1 MRRDSLHLPRRRR
14 DFFGKWTGS
23 IGRCLLMKKKLKIP
37 GKVLLAIIA
46 VLAVS
51 LLTIYVYNRIRMR
64 QEESLLEN
72 PPGQMVEI
80 DGHKMCVYEEGEGE
94 HTLLFLSG
102 SGTAAPILDFKSLYS
117 LLRDDYH
124 IVVIEKFGYGFSDV
138 VDEERSFDT
147 ILRQD
152 REALE
157 KAGIEGPFVL
167 CPHSMSGLEAIMW
180 AQDYPDEV
188 EAIIGLDMVL
198 TSTYDEFDFE
208 SVLRYE
214 KLAAFARKL
223 GIVRFFY
230 SDSSLP
236 SALSK
241 EEKEIYRAIACRK
254 AVNIDVINEG
264 AAIPDAVREIDGKP
278 KPDIPMLMFLSD
290 GKEIKGTDW
299 AGRHYDYAS
308 DLTKAK
314 VIELDC
320 GHYVHNFMQDRIAEE
335 IREFVG
341 K

>member
-1 MRRDSLHLPRRRR
+1 
-14 DFFGKWTGS
+14 
-23 IGRCLLMKKKLKIP
+23 MKNTLKFV
-37 GKVLLAIIA
+37 GKVLLALVI
-46 VLAVS
+46 VLVSS
-51 LLTIYVYNRIRMR
+51 LLVIYVYNRIKMK
-64 QEESLLEN
+64 QEEPLLAN
-72 PPGQMVEI
+72 PLGQMVEV
-80 DGHKMCVYEEGEGE
+80 DGHMMCVYEEGEGE

-117 LLRDDYH
+117 LLKDDYR

-138 VDEERSFDT
+138 VDDERSFDT

-167 CPHSMSGLEAIMW
+167 CPHSMSGLESIMW

-198 TSTYDEFDFE
+198 PRTYDEFDFDG
-208 SVLRYE
+208 VFRFE
-214 KLAAFARKL
+214 KLAALAREL
-223 GIVRFFY
+223 GIVRFYY

-241 EEKEIYRAIACRK
+241 EEKELYRAIACRN

-264 AAIPDAVREIDGKP
+264 LSITEAVREIDSKP
-278 KPDIPMLMFLSD
+278 KPDVPMIMFLSD
-290 GKEIKGTDW
+290 GKEVKGTNW
-299 AGRHYDYAS
+299 IENHYDYVS
-308 DLTKAK
+308 DLTDAK
-314 VIELDC
+314 VIELGC
-320 GHYVHNFMQDRIAEE
+320 GHYVHNFKQDRIAEE
-335 IREFVG
+335 IREFIG

>member
-1 MRRDSLHLPRRRR
+1 MKKRFRI
-14 DFFGKWTGS
+14 FGKA
-23 IGRCLLMKKKLKIP
+23 LL
-37 GKVLLAIIA
+37 VLVIA
-46 VLAVS
+46 LVVS
-51 LLTIYVYNRIRMR
+51 LLVIFVYNRIKMK
-64 QEESLLEN
+64 QEESLLEK
-72 PPGQMVEI
+72 PLGQMVEV
-80 DGHKMCVYEEGEGE
+80 DGHMMCVYEEGKGE
-94 HTLLFLSG
+94 HTLVFLSG
-102 SGTAAPILDFKSLYS
+102 SGTASPILDFKSLYS
-117 LLRDDYH
+117 LLKDDYH

-138 VDEERSFDT
+138 VDDERSFDT

-198 TSTYDEFDFE
+198 PRTYDGFDFE
-208 SVLRYE
+208 GIFRYE
-214 KLAAFARKL
+214 KLAAFAREL

-241 EEKEIYRAIACRK
+241 DEKELYRAIACRK

-264 AAIPDAVREIDGKP
+264 RAIPEAVREIDSKP
-278 KPDIPMLMFLSD
+278 KPDVPMIMFISD
-290 GKEIKGTDW
+290 GRETKGTNW
-299 AGRHYDYAS
+299 VENHYEYAS
-308 DLTKAK
+308 DLTDAK

-320 GHYVHNFMQDRIAEE
+320 GHYVHNFMQDQIAEE
-335 IREFVG
+335 IRIMVKSTEG
-341 K
+341 KNGL